1 MLSFN
6 RGVTEETQD
15 PSFFVDDSLPSPFGS
30 VADTIQDAF
39 QGFPPVHNNIV
50 QDSFPPIRGGAAA
63 SCSIHEVVAAHGIT
77 FTSPPQQPP
86 QQHPIPELYPHCHQ
100 EQDSDFDSY
109 LKIDWSSCS
118 AAQVYDICASPH
130 MQCGAAKSMTYVLQ
144 FAVKQLTGVLSCF
157 CSKESDNL
165 KGVVGKSLRSGCDMC
180 CLVSLSFVNQAL
192 SFSSCRI

>member
-86 QQHPIPELYPHCHQ
+86 QPARCEGTGVIPARSWLSGPYG
-100 EQDSDFDSY
+100 
-109 LKIDWSSCS
+109 L
-118 AAQVYDICASPH
+118 SP
-130 MQCGAAKSMTYVLQ
+130 A
-144 FAVKQLTGVLSCF
+144 AVKTH
-157 CSKESDNL
+157 NPH
-165 KGVVGKSLRSGCDMC
+165 R
-180 CLVSLSFVNQAL
+180 A
-192 SFSSCRI
+192 R